1 MYILTLVGAGILT
14 LLGVAHGILTL
25 RSSPSG
31 GPLTPEDEGVRAAMS
46 VVGGLGLEPSIR
58 TTLWKAWVGF
68 NLSHSLGVVA
78 IGALIG
84 IPVLQRGGLPLD
96 DPFWMTVA
104 LAAPWL
110 YLVISIRYWFKQPTH
125 AIGLASA
132 LITASVLIDL
142 AL

>member
-1 MYILTLVGAGILT
+1 
-14 LLGVAHGILTL
+14 
-25 RSSPSG
+25 
-31 GPLTPEDEGVRAAMS
+31 EDDEVRKAMS
-46 VVGGLGLEPSIR
+46 IVGGLGLEPSIR

-84 IPVLQRGGLPLD
+84 IPVLRQGGIPLD
-96 DPFWMTVA
+96 DPFWMATA

-132 LITASVLIDL
+132 LITAGVLTDL